1 MAEMSGTEWKFAF
14 FPAKQREQPVRPYEA
29 KNSSKAWPYKT
40 QYPCTSQGP
49 STYGQHP
56 TVIPAITPDHPRH
69 LTPPS
74 QPNHPTIP
82 ATSPGHP
89 RHPLRHPR
97 ESGDPGPRLHHPPT
111 RHSRSQPP
119 NPATSHHP
127 RRHPRHPRASGDPGP
142 RIHNPPT
149 RHSRNQPAIPR
160 QQRSFSE
167 TTSVAYTPC
176 QGQARRALRPSCLLL
191 TSLTLMLVL
200 GQIRPYLNP
209 DLSTYPHLAIRG

>member
-1 MAEMSGTEWKFAF
+1 MGQRAGNTPAEPG
-14 FPAKQREQPVRPYEA
+14 
-29 KNSSKAWPYKT
+29 PYKT

-56 TVIPAITPDHPRH
+56 TLIPAITPDHPRYN
-69 LTPPS
+69 TRPS
-74 QPNHPTIP
+74 PPNHPTIP
-82 ATSPGHP
+82 AKSPGHP

-97 ESGDPGPRLHHPPT
+97 ESGDPGPRLHNPPT
-111 RHSRSQPP
+111 RHSRSQPASP
-119 NPATSHHP
+119 STT
-127 RRHPRHPRASGDPGP
+127 RHPRERPALGSIGGGDPA
-142 RIHNPPT
+142 
-149 RHSRNQPAIPR
+149 SPR